1 MRDMGKKIRNRI
13 LYTTLAFLALSFF
26 LPGTL
31 LARKS
36 HSFLLVPQKSK
47 QTIYRP
53 ALSYSHPLLLAHI
66 YKKSSAAPGTTDGR
80 TAGDVVP
87 APDTFRRELS
97 AASAIVLDQKTGQVL
112 YAHNPNTRR
121 QPASTI
127 KVLTALLALQS
138 LDDAELVPVSRHAAR
153 MPRSKIYIQPGKEYK
168 AGELIDA
175 VLLRSANDASVAV
188 AEKIAGSEI
197 AFAKKMTALA
207 HSFGAKNTV
216 CKTANGLT
224 ARGQYSTARDLAMI
238 FMHAMKD
245 HEFSQRISQKK
256 VATSDGATLKNHNK
270 ALWQVE
276 GATGGKTGYTQSAR
290 RTYVGSFT
298 RDNDTLVV
306 AFMGSDHIW
315 RDVKKLTEYGFA
327 RKNNLRLSIS
337 ARAEVPTLQPDA
349 AKKVTHT
356 SAAVPVLTAHRL
368 QSSL

>member
-1 MRDMGKKIRNRI
+1 MKNMGKKMYSWI
-13 LYTTLAFLALSFF
+13 LYTTPAFLALSFF

-31 LARKS
+31 LAARN
-36 HSFLLVPQKSK
+36 HSFLLVPKKSK
-47 QTIYRP
+47 QSIYRP
-53 ALSYSHPLLLAHI
+53 ALSHSHPLLLAHI
-66 YKKSSAAPGTTDGR
+66 YKKSSAAPGSTEGI
-80 TAGDVVP
+80 TAGDP
-87 APDTFRRELS
+87 IQAPDTFRRQLS

-112 YAHNPNTRR
+112 YAHNANSRR

-127 KVLTALLALQS
+127 KVLTALLAIQS
-138 LDDAELVPVSRHAAR
+138 LDDADLVPVSRHAAR

-188 AEKIAGSEI
+188 AEKIAGSEL
-197 AFAKKMTALA
+197 AFAKKMTSLA
-207 HSFGAKNTV
+207 HSFGAKDTV
-216 CKTANGLT
+216 RKTANGLT

-245 HEFSQRISQKK
+245 PEFSQRISQKK

-327 RKNNLRLSIS
+327 RKNAVRLSVS
-337 ARAEVPTLQPDA
+337 ARAEIPTLQPDA
-349 AKKVTHT
+349 AKKITRT
-356 SAAVPVLTAHRL
+356 SATVPMPADRRL
-368 QSSL
+368 HSSL

>member
-1 MRDMGKKIRNRI
+1 MKNMGKKIYSRI
-13 LYTTLAFLALSFF
+13 LYTTPLALALSFF

-31 LARKS
+31 SAAKN
-36 HSFLLVPQKSK
+36 HSFLLVPQKNK

-53 ALSYSHPLLLAHI
+53 ALSLSHPLLLANI
-66 YKKSSAAPGTTDGR
+66 YKKSSAAATPGAADGELHQE
-80 TAGDVVP
+80 
-87 APDTFRRELS
+87 PDTFRRELS
-97 AASAIVLDQKTGQVL
+97 AASAIVLDQQTGQVL
-112 YAHNPNTRR
+112 YAHEPNTRR

-127 KVLTALLALQS
+127 KVLTALLAIQS
-138 LDDAELVPVSRHAAR
+138 LDDEELVPVSRHAAR
-153 MPRSKIYIQPGKEYK
+153 MPRSKIYIQPGKKYK

-188 AEKIAGSEI
+188 AEKIAGSE
-197 AFAKKMTALA
+197 AVFAKKMTALA
-207 HSFGAKNTV
+207 HSFGANNTV

-224 ARGQYSTARDLAMI
+224 ARGQFSTARDLAMI

-245 HEFSQRISQKK
+245 PEFSQRISQKN
-256 VATSDGATLKNHNK
+256 VATSYGATLKNHNK

-298 RDNDTLVV
+298 RDSDTLVV

-327 RKNNLRLSIS
+327 RKNAIRLSVS
-337 ARAEVPTLQPDA
+337 ARAELPTLQPDT
-349 AKKVTHT
+349 AKKVTRA
-356 SAAVPVLTAHRL
+356 SATVPVLLPHRVH
-368 QSSL
+368 SSL